1 MTENINEILLAIQE
15 KHNKLEYP
23 GYRVL
28 PYNLLINK
36 DFILEVLK
44 IEANSYYGVGAC
56 SIYEE
61 LRLTDPKLK
70 KLRTDPDII
79 EAAFK
84 ATKQNIALIPENKIT
99 LKMAKD
105 TARTG
110 AFYLLPQKF
119 QDMDEIFNI
128 FINTLKD
135 LKIEFYFIEN
145 CNENII
151 NKAFIELVNQN
162 YDFLT
167 DANIRA
173 SFIRIIPKLN
183 KEAIKYLDRVNPLY
197 INRSS
202 FNDCEEVALYLLKG
216 NYFVFNHI
224 SKRLKTD
231 KSFVKKAM
239 NINPKIWTQIP
250 NDISQDPEL
259 INLKNKLFK
268 SNNIKIGE
276 WGEYL

>member
-15 KHNKLEYP
+15 KHNKLENP

-44 IEANSYYGVGAC
+44 IEANSHYVPC
-56 SIYEE
+56 SIYRE
-61 LRLTDPKLK
+61 LRPTDPNLE

-84 ATKQNIALIPENKIT
+84 ATKLNIGWIPENKIT

-105 TARTG
+105 TAHIG
-110 AFYLLPQKF
+110 AFNLLPQKF
-119 QDMDEIFNI
+119 QNIDEIFNI
-128 FINTLKD
+128 FINTLK
-135 LKIEFYFIEN
+135 IAFYLIEN

-173 SFIRIIPKLN
+173 SFIKIIPKLN

-202 FNDCEEVALYLLKG
+202 FNDCEEVVLYLLKE
-216 NYFVFNHI
+216 NYVVFNHI

>member
-23 GYRVL
+23 GYHVL

-44 IEANSYYGVGAC
+44 IEANSHYVPC
-56 SIYEE
+56 SIYRE
-61 LRLTDPKLK
+61 LRPTDPNLE

-84 ATKQNIALIPENKIT
+84 ATKLNIGWIPENKIT

-105 TARTG
+105 TAHTG
-110 AFYLLPQKF
+110 AFNLLPQKF
-119 QDMDEIFNI
+119 QNIDEIYNI
-128 FINTLKD
+128 FINTLK
-135 LKIEFYFIEN
+135 IAFYLIEN

-173 SFIRIIPKLN
+173 SFIKIIPKLN

-197 INRSS
+197 INMSS

-216 NYFVFNHI
+216 NYLVFSHI

-239 NINPKIWTQIP
+239 NINPKIWTEIP

>member
-15 KHNKLEYP
+15 KHNKLENP

-44 IEANSYYGVGAC
+44 IEANSHYVPC
-56 SIYEE
+56 SIYRE
-61 LRLTDPKLK
+61 LRPTDPNLE

-84 ATKQNIALIPENKIT
+84 ATKLNIGWIPENKIT

-105 TARTG
+105 TAHTG
-110 AFYLLPQKF
+110 AFNLLPQKF
-119 QDMDEIFNI
+119 QNIDEIFNI
-128 FINTLKD
+128 FINTLK
-135 LKIEFYFIEN
+135 IAFYLIEN

-173 SFIRIIPKLN
+173 SFIKIIPKLN

-202 FNDCEEVALYLLKG
+202 FNDCEEVVLYLLKG
-216 NYFVFNHI
+216 NYFVFSHI

>member
-15 KHNKLEYP
+15 KHNKLENP

-44 IEANSYYGVGAC
+44 IEANSHYVPC
-56 SIYEE
+56 SIYRE
-61 LRLTDPKLK
+61 LRPTDPNLE

-84 ATKQNIALIPENKIT
+84 ATKLNIGWIPENKIT

-105 TARTG
+105 TAHTG
-110 AFYLLPQKF
+110 AFNLLPQKF
-119 QDMDEIFNI
+119 QNIDEIFNI
-128 FINTLKD
+128 FINTLK
-135 LKIEFYFIEN
+135 IAFYLIEN

-173 SFIRIIPKLN
+173 SFIKIIPKLN

-216 NYFVFNHI
+216 NYLVFSHI

-239 NINPKIWTQIP
+239 NINPKIWTEIP

>member
-23 GYRVL
+23 GYHVL

-44 IEANSYYGVGAC
+44 IEANSHYVPC
-56 SIYEE
+56 SIYRE
-61 LRLTDPKLK
+61 LRPTDPNLE

-119 QDMDEIFNI
+119 QDMDEVFNI
-128 FINTLKD
+128 FINTLND

-151 NKAFIELVNQN
+151 SRAFIELVNQN

-167 DANIRA
+167 DGNIRT
-173 SFIRIIPKLN
+173 SFIKIIPKLN

-202 FNDCEEVALYLLKG
+202 FNDCEEVVLYLLKE

-231 KSFVKKAM
+231 KSFVKRAM

-259 INLKNKLFK
+259 IDLKNKLFK

>member
-23 GYRVL
+23 GYHVL

-44 IEANSYYGVGAC
+44 IEANSHYVPC
-56 SIYEE
+56 SIYRE
-61 LRLTDPKLK
+61 LRPTDPNLEKLH
-70 KLRTDPDII
+70 TDPDII

-84 ATKQNIALIPENKIT
+84 ATKLNIGWIPENKIT

-105 TARTG
+105 TAHTG
-110 AFYLLPQKF
+110 AFNLLPQKF
-119 QDMDEIFNI
+119 QNIDEIFNI
-128 FINTLKD
+128 FINTLK
-135 LKIEFYFIEN
+135 IAFYLIEN

-173 SFIRIIPKLN
+173 SFIKIIPKLN

-216 NYFVFNHI
+216 NYLVFSHI

-239 NINPKIWTQIP
+239 NINPKIWTEIP

>member
-15 KHNKLEYP
+15 KHNKLENP

-44 IEANSYYGVGAC
+44 IEANSHYVPC
-56 SIYEE
+56 SIYRE
-61 LRLTDPKLK
+61 LRPTDPNLE

-84 ATKQNIALIPENKIT
+84 ATKLNIGWIPENKIT

-105 TARTG
+105 TAHTG
-110 AFYLLPQKF
+110 AFNLLPQKF
-119 QDMDEIFNI
+119 QNIDEIFDI
-128 FINTLKD
+128 FINTLK
-135 LKIEFYFIEN
+135 IAFYLIEN

-173 SFIRIIPKLN
+173 SFIKIIPKLN

-216 NYFVFNHI
+216 NYLVFSHI

-239 NINPKIWTQIP
+239 NINPKIWTEIP

>member
-15 KHNKLEYP
+15 KHNKLENP

-44 IEANSYYGVGAC
+44 IEANSHYVPC
-56 SIYEE
+56 SIYRE
-61 LRLTDPKLK
+61 LRPTDPNLE

-84 ATKQNIALIPENKIT
+84 ATKLNIGWIPENKIT

-105 TARTG
+105 TAHIG
-110 AFYLLPQKF
+110 AFNLLPQKF
-119 QDMDEIFNI
+119 QNIDEIFNI
-128 FINTLKD
+128 FINTLK
-135 LKIEFYFIEN
+135 IAFYLIEN

-173 SFIRIIPKLN
+173 SFIKIIPKLN

-202 FNDCEEVALYLLKG
+202 FNDCEEVVLYLLKG

>member
-44 IEANSYYGVGAC
+44 IEANSHYVPC
-56 SIYEE
+56 SIYRE
-61 LRLTDPKLK
+61 LRPTDPNLE

-84 ATKQNIALIPENKIT
+84 ATKLNIGWIPENKIT

-105 TARTG
+105 TAHTG
-110 AFYLLPQKF
+110 AFNLLPQKF
-119 QDMDEIFNI
+119 QNIDEIYNI
-128 FINTLKD
+128 FINTLK
-135 LKIEFYFIEN
+135 IAFYLIEN

-173 SFIRIIPKLN
+173 SFIKIIPKLN

-216 NYFVFNHI
+216 NYLVFSHI

-239 NINPKIWTQIP
+239 NINPKIWTEIP

>member
-1 MTENINEILLAIQE
+1 MPENINEILLAIQE
-15 KHNKLEYP
+15 KHNKLENP

-44 IEANSYYGVGAC
+44 IEANSHYVPC
-56 SIYEE
+56 SIYRE
-61 LRLTDPKLK
+61 LRPTDPNLE

-84 ATKQNIALIPENKIT
+84 ATKLNIGWIPENKIT

-105 TARTG
+105 TAHIG
-110 AFYLLPQKF
+110 AFNLLPQKF
-119 QDMDEIFNI
+119 QNIDEIFNI
-128 FINTLKD
+128 FINTLK
-135 LKIEFYFIEN
+135 IAFYLIEN

-173 SFIRIIPKLN
+173 SFIKIIPKLN

-216 NYFVFNHI
+216 NYLVFSHI

-239 NINPKIWTQIP
+239 NINPKIWTEIP
-250 NDISQDPEL
+250 NDISKDPEL

>member
-15 KHNKLEYP
+15 KHNKLENP
-23 GYRVL
+23 GYHVL

-44 IEANSYYGVGAC
+44 IEANSHYVLC
-56 SIYEE
+56 SIYME
-61 LRLTDPKLK
+61 LSPTDPNDPNLE

-84 ATKQNIALIPENKIT
+84 ATKLNIGWIPENKIT

-105 TARTG
+105 TAHTC
-110 AFYLLPQKF
+110 AFNLLPQKF
-119 QDMDEIFNI
+119 QNIDEIFNI
-128 FINTLKD
+128 FINTLKTTFY
-135 LKIEFYFIEN
+135 LIEH

-167 DANIRA
+167 DANIRY

-183 KEAIKYLDRVNPLY
+183 KEAIKYLDRVSPLY
-197 INRSS
+197 IDRSS
-202 FNDCEEVALYLLKG
+202 FNDCEEVVLYLLKG
-216 NYFVFNHI
+216 NYFVFSHI
-224 SKRLKTD
+224 STRLKTD

-250 NDISQDPEL
+250 WDLSQDPEL
-259 INLKNKLFK
+259 IDLKNKLFK
-268 SNNIKIGE
+268 SNNIRLDE

>member
-23 GYRVL
+23 GYHVL

-44 IEANSYYGVGAC
+44 IEANSHYVPC
-56 SIYEE
+56 SIYRE
-61 LRLTDPKLK
+61 LRPTDPNLE

-105 TARTG
+105 TACTG

-128 FINTLKD
+128 FINTLK
-135 LKIEFYFIEN
+135 IAFYLIEN

-173 SFIRIIPKLN
+173 SFIKIIPKLN

-216 NYFVFNHI
+216 NYLVFSHI

-239 NINPKIWTQIP
+239 NINPKIWTEIP

>member
-110 AFYLLPQKF
+110 SFYLLPQKF

-173 SFIRIIPKLN
+173 SFIKIIPKLN

-216 NYFVFNHI
+216 NYLVFSHI

-239 NINPKIWTQIP
+239 NINPKIWTEIP

>member
-15 KHNKLEYP
+15 KHNKLENP

-36 DFILEVLK
+36 DFILKVLK
-44 IEANSYYGVGAC
+44 IEANSHYVPC
-56 SIYEE
+56 SIYRE
-61 LRLTDPKLK
+61 LRPTDPNLE

-84 ATKQNIALIPENKIT
+84 ATKLNIGWIPENKIT

-105 TARTG
+105 TAHTG
-110 AFYLLPQKF
+110 AFNLLPQKF
-119 QDMDEIFNI
+119 QNIDEIFNI
-128 FINTLKD
+128 FINTLK
-135 LKIEFYFIEN
+135 IAFYLIEN

-173 SFIRIIPKLN
+173 SFIKIIPKLN

-216 NYFVFNHI
+216 NYLVFSHI

-239 NINPKIWTQIP
+239 NINPKIWTEIP

>member
-23 GYRVL
+23 GYHVL

-44 IEANSYYGVGAC
+44 IEANSHYVPC
-56 SIYEE
+56 SIYRE
-61 LRLTDPKLK
+61 LRPTDPNLE

-84 ATKQNIALIPENKIT
+84 ATKLNIGWIPENKIT

-105 TARTG
+105 TAHIG
-110 AFYLLPQKF
+110 AFNLLPQKF
-119 QDMDEIFNI
+119 QNIDEIFNI
-128 FINTLKD
+128 FINTLK
-135 LKIEFYFIEN
+135 IAFYLIEN
-145 CNENII
+145 CDENII

-173 SFIRIIPKLN
+173 SFIKIIPKLN

-202 FNDCEEVALYLLKG
+202 FNDCEEVVLYLLKG
-216 NYFVFNHI
+216 NYLVFSHI

-239 NINPKIWTQIP
+239 NINPKIWTEIP

>member
-44 IEANSYYGVGAC
+44 IEANSHYVPC
-56 SIYEE
+56 SIYRE
-61 LRLTDPKLK
+61 LRPTDPNLE

-173 SFIRIIPKLN
+173 SFIKIIPKLN

-250 NDISQDPEL
+250 NDISRDPEL

>member
-15 KHNKLEYP
+15 KHNKLENP

-36 DFILEVLK
+36 DFILKVLK
-44 IEANSYYGVGAC
+44 IEANSHYVPC
-56 SIYEE
+56 SIYRE
-61 LRLTDPKLK
+61 LRPTDPNLE

-84 ATKQNIALIPENKIT
+84 ATKLNIGWIPENKIT

-105 TARTG
+105 TAHTG
-110 AFYLLPQKF
+110 AFNLLPQKF
-119 QDMDEIFNI
+119 QNIDEIFNI
-128 FINTLKD
+128 FINTLK
-135 LKIEFYFIEN
+135 IAFYLIEN

-173 SFIRIIPKLN
+173 SFIKIIPKLN

-202 FNDCEEVALYLLKG
+202 FNDCEEVVLYLLKG
-216 NYFVFNHI
+216 NYFVFSHI
-224 SKRLKTD
+224 SKRLKSD
-231 KSFVKKAM
+231 KSFIKKAM
-239 NINPKIWTQIP
+239 NINTKIWTEIP

-276 WGEYL
+276 W

>member
-23 GYRVL
+23 GYHVL

-44 IEANSYYGVGAC
+44 IEANSHYVPC
-56 SIYEE
+56 SIYRE
-61 LRLTDPKLK
+61 LRPTDPNLE

-84 ATKQNIALIPENKIT
+84 ATKLNIGWIPENKIT

-105 TARTG
+105 TAHTG
-110 AFYLLPQKF
+110 AFNLLPQKF
-119 QDMDEIFNI
+119 QNIDEIYNI
-128 FINTLKD
+128 FINTLK
-135 LKIEFYFIEN
+135 IAFYLIEN

-173 SFIRIIPKLN
+173 SFIKIIPKLN

-216 NYFVFNHI
+216 NYLVFSHI

-239 NINPKIWTQIP
+239 NINPKIWTEIP

>member
-23 GYRVL
+23 GYHVL

-44 IEANSYYGVGAC
+44 IEANSHYVPC
-56 SIYEE
+56 SIYRE
-61 LRLTDPKLK
+61 LRPTDPNLE

-84 ATKQNIALIPENKIT
+84 ATKLNIGWIPENKIT

-105 TARTG
+105 TAHTG
-110 AFYLLPQKF
+110 AFNLLPQKF
-119 QDMDEIFNI
+119 QNIDEIYNI
-128 FINTLKD
+128 FINTLK
-135 LKIEFYFIEN
+135 IAFYLIEN

-173 SFIRIIPKLN
+173 SFIKIIPKLN

-202 FNDCEEVALYLLKG
+202 FNDCEEVVLYLLKG
-216 NYFVFNHI
+216 NYLVFRHI

-250 NDISQDPEL
+250 RDLSQDPEL

>member
-15 KHNKLEYP
+15 KHNKLENP

-44 IEANSYYGVGAC
+44 IEANSHYVPC
-56 SIYEE
+56 SIYME
-61 LRLTDPKLK
+61 LSPTDPNLE

-84 ATKQNIALIPENKIT
+84 ATKLNIGWIPENKIT

-105 TARTG
+105 TAHTC
-110 AFYLLPQKF
+110 AFNLLPQKF
-119 QDMDEIFNI
+119 QNIDEIFNI
-128 FINTLKD
+128 FINTLKTTFY
-135 LKIEFYFIEN
+135 LIEH

-167 DANIRA
+167 DANIRY

-183 KEAIKYLDRVNPLY
+183 KEAIKYLDRVSPLY
-197 INRSS
+197 IDRSS
-202 FNDCEEVALYLLKG
+202 FNDCEEVVLYLLKG
-216 NYFVFNHI
+216 IYFVFSHI
-224 SKRLKTD
+224 STRLKTD

-250 NDISQDPEL
+250 WDLSQDPEL
-259 INLKNKLFK
+259 IDLKNKLFK
-268 SNNIKIGE
+268 SNNIRLGE

>member
-15 KHNKLEYP
+15 KHNKLENP

-44 IEANSYYGVGAC
+44 IEANSHYVPW
-56 SIYEE
+56 SIYRE
-61 LRLTDPKLK
+61 LRPTDPNLE

-84 ATKQNIALIPENKIT
+84 ATKLNIGWIPENKIT

-105 TARTG
+105 TAHTG
-110 AFYLLPQKF
+110 AFNLLPQKF
-119 QDMDEIFNI
+119 QNIDEIFNI
-128 FINTLKD
+128 FINTLK
-135 LKIEFYFIEN
+135 IAFYLIEN

-173 SFIRIIPKLN
+173 SFIKIIPKLN

-202 FNDCEEVALYLLKG
+202 FNDCEEVVLYLLKG
-216 NYFVFNHI
+216 NYLVFSHI

>member
-15 KHNKLEYP
+15 KHNKLENP

-36 DFILEVLK
+36 DFILEVLFLF
-44 IEANSYYGVGAC
+44 ANSHYVPC
-56 SIYEE
+56 SIYRE
-61 LRLTDPKLK
+61 LRPTDPNLE

-84 ATKQNIALIPENKIT
+84 ATKLNIGWIPENKIT

-105 TARTG
+105 TAHTG
-110 AFYLLPQKF
+110 AFNLLPQKF
-119 QDMDEIFNI
+119 QNIDEIFNI
-128 FINTLKD
+128 FINTLK
-135 LKIEFYFIEN
+135 IAFYLIEN

-173 SFIRIIPKLN
+173 SFIKIIPKLN

-216 NYFVFNHI
+216 NYLVFSHI

-239 NINPKIWTQIP
+239 NINPKIWTEIP

>member
-28 PYNLLINK
+28 PYNLLIDK

-44 IEANSYYGVGAC
+44 IEANSHYVPC
-56 SIYEE
+56 SIYRE
-61 LRLTDPKLK
+61 LRPTDPNLE

-84 ATKQNIALIPENKIT
+84 ATKLNIGWIPENKIT

-105 TARTG
+105 TAHTG
-110 AFYLLPQKF
+110 AFNLLPQKF
-119 QDMDEIFNI
+119 QNIDEIFNI
-128 FINTLKD
+128 FINTLK
-135 LKIEFYFIEN
+135 IAFYLIEN

-173 SFIRIIPKLN
+173 SFIKIIPKLN

-202 FNDCEEVALYLLKG
+202 FNDCEEVVLYLLKE

-239 NINPKIWTQIP
+239 NINPKIWTEIP

>member
-15 KHNKLEYP
+15 KHNKLENP

-28 PYNLLINK
+28 PYNLLIDK

-44 IEANSYYGVGAC
+44 IEANSHYVPC
-56 SIYEE
+56 SIYRE
-61 LRLTDPKLK
+61 LRPTDPNLE

-84 ATKQNIALIPENKIT
+84 ATKLNIGWIPENKIT

-105 TARTG
+105 TAHTG
-110 AFYLLPQKF
+110 AFNLLPQKF
-119 QDMDEIFNI
+119 QNIDEIFNI
-128 FINTLKD
+128 FINTLK
-135 LKIEFYFIEN
+135 IAFYLIEN

-173 SFIRIIPKLN
+173 SFIKIIPKLN

-202 FNDCEEVALYLLKG
+202 FNDCEEVVLYLLKG
-216 NYFVFNHI
+216 NYFVFSHI

-239 NINPKIWTQIP
+239 NINPKIWTEIP

>member
-15 KHNKLEYP
+15 KHNKLENP

-44 IEANSYYGVGAC
+44 IEANSHYVPC
-56 SIYEE
+56 SIYRE
-61 LRLTDPKLK
+61 LRPTDPNLE

-84 ATKQNIALIPENKIT
+84 ATKLNIGWIPENKIT

-105 TARTG
+105 TAHTG
-110 AFYLLPQKF
+110 AFNLLPQKF
-119 QDMDEIFNI
+119 QNIDEIFNI
-128 FINTLKD
+128 FINTLK
-135 LKIEFYFIEN
+135 IAFYLIEN

-173 SFIRIIPKLN
+173 SFIKIIPKLN

-216 NYFVFNHI
+216 NYLVFSHI

-239 NINPKIWTQIP
+239 NINPKIWTEIP
-250 NDISQDPEL
+250 NDISQDPDL

>member
-15 KHNKLEYP
+15 KHNKLENP

-36 DFILEVLK
+36 DFILKVLK
-44 IEANSYYGVGAC
+44 IEANSHYVPC
-56 SIYEE
+56 SIYRE
-61 LRLTDPKLK
+61 LRPTDPNLE

-84 ATKQNIALIPENKIT
+84 ATKLNIGWIPENKIT

-105 TARTG
+105 TAHTG
-110 AFYLLPQKF
+110 AFNLLPQKF
-119 QDMDEIFNI
+119 QNIDEIFNI
-128 FINTLKD
+128 FINTLK
-135 LKIEFYFIEN
+135 IAFYLIEN

-173 SFIRIIPKLN
+173 SFIKIIPKLN

-202 FNDCEEVALYLLKG
+202 FNDCEEVVLYLLKG
-216 NYFVFNHI
+216 NYLVFSHI

-250 NDISQDPEL
+250 RDLSQDPEL

>member
-23 GYRVL
+23 GYHVL

-44 IEANSYYGVGAC
+44 IEANSHYVPC
-56 SIYEE
+56 SIYRE
-61 LRLTDPKLK
+61 LRPTDPNLEKLH
-70 KLRTDPDII
+70 TDPDII

-84 ATKQNIALIPENKIT
+84 ATKLNIALIPENKIT

-105 TARTG
+105 TAHTG
-110 AFYLLPQKF
+110 AFNLLPQKF
-119 QDMDEIFNI
+119 QNIDEIFNI
-128 FINTLKD
+128 FINTLK
-135 LKIEFYFIEN
+135 IAFYLIEN

-173 SFIRIIPKLN
+173 SFIKIIPKLN

>member
-15 KHNKLEYP
+15 KHNKLENP

-28 PYNLLINK
+28 PYNLLIDK

-44 IEANSYYGVGAC
+44 IEANSHYVPC
-56 SIYEE
+56 SIYRE
-61 LRLTDPKLK
+61 LRPTDPNLE

-84 ATKQNIALIPENKIT
+84 ATKLNIGWIPENKIT

-105 TARTG
+105 TAHTG
-110 AFYLLPQKF
+110 AFNLLPQKF
-119 QDMDEIFNI
+119 QNIDEIFNI
-128 FINTLKD
+128 FINTLK
-135 LKIEFYFIEN
+135 IAFYLIEN

-173 SFIRIIPKLN
+173 SFIKIIPKLN

-202 FNDCEEVALYLLKG
+202 FNDCEEVVLYLLKG
-216 NYFVFNHI
+216 NYFVFSHI

>member
-1 MTENINEILLAIQE
+1 MTENINEILLAIKE

-44 IEANSYYGVGAC
+44 IEANSHYVPC
-56 SIYEE
+56 SIYRE
-61 LRLTDPKLK
+61 LRPTDPNLE

-84 ATKQNIALIPENKIT
+84 ATKLNIGWIPENKIT

-105 TARTG
+105 TAHTG
-110 AFYLLPQKF
+110 AFNLLPQKF
-119 QDMDEIFNI
+119 QNIDEIFNI
-128 FINTLKD
+128 FINTLK
-135 LKIEFYFIEN
+135 IAFYLIEN

-151 NKAFIELVNQN
+151 NKAFIELVNQI

-173 SFIRIIPKLN
+173 SFIKIIPKLN

-202 FNDCEEVALYLLKG
+202 FNDCEEVVLYLLKG
-216 NYFVFNHI
+216 NYLVFSHI

-250 NDISQDPEL
+250 RDLSQDPEL

>member
-15 KHNKLEYP
+15 KHNKLENP

-44 IEANSYYGVGAC
+44 IEANSHYVPC
-56 SIYEE
+56 SIYRE
-61 LRLTDPKLK
+61 LRPTDPNLE

-84 ATKQNIALIPENKIT
+84 ATKLNIGWIPENKIT

-105 TARTG
+105 TAHIG
-110 AFYLLPQKF
+110 AFNLLPQKF
-119 QDMDEIFNI
+119 QNIDEIFNI
-128 FINTLKD
+128 FINTLK
-135 LKIEFYFIEN
+135 IAFYLIEN

-173 SFIRIIPKLN
+173 SFIKIIPKLN

-202 FNDCEEVALYLLKG
+202 FNDCEEVVLYLLKE

-259 INLKNKLFK
+259 IDLKNKLFK

>member
-15 KHNKLEYP
+15 KHNKLENP

-44 IEANSYYGVGAC
+44 IEANSHYVPC
-56 SIYEE
+56 SIYRE
-61 LRLTDPKLK
+61 LRPTDPNLE

-84 ATKQNIALIPENKIT
+84 ATKLNIGWIPENKIT

-105 TARTG
+105 TAHTG
-110 AFYLLPQKF
+110 AFNLLPQKF
-119 QDMDEIFNI
+119 QNIDEIFNI
-128 FINTLKD
+128 FINTLK
-135 LKIEFYFIEN
+135 IAFYLIEN

-173 SFIRIIPKLN
+173 SFIKIIPKLN

-202 FNDCEEVALYLLKG
+202 FNDCEEVVLYLLKG
-216 NYFVFNHI
+216 NYFVFSHI

-239 NINPKIWTQIP
+239 NINPRIWTEIP